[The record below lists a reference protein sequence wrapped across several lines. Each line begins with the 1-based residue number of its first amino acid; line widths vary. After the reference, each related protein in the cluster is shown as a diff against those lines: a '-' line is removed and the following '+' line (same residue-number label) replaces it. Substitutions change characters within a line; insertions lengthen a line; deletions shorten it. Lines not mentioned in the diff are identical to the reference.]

1 MNKLGFSNIIFGN
14 NDWYDFC
21 NEGVNL
27 LRVLFLGDIV
37 GSPGRDLIE
46 NNLTKLKDKYRP
58 HIIIA
63 NGENAAGGR
72 GINEKILK
80 QLFQLGINII
90 TMGNHTW
97 DQKEIYEFID
107 DYKHFIRPAN
117 YPAMTPG
124 KGYTIFHF
132 NSYKLAV
139 INVQGRT
146 YLPPL
151 DCPFTKT
158 MELIET
164 IKKETPNIIVDF
176 HAEATSEKQAMGWLL
191 DGKVTAVIGTHTH
204 VQTGDERIFPKGT
217 AYITDVGM
225 VGPYDGILG
234 MKREQVID
242 KFITHLPQRFEVDA
256 SDRWQINGV
265 IIDIN
270 PDTGFSLNIERI
282 RFDSDNPIW

>member
-1 MNKLGFSNIIFGN
+1 
-14 NDWYDFC
+14 
-21 NEGVNL
+21 

-37 GSPGRDLIE
+37 GSPGRELIE
-46 NNLTKLKDKYRP
+46 NNIAKLKDNYRP

-80 QLFQLGINII
+80 QLFQSGINIV

-97 DQKEIYEFID
+97 DQKEIFEFID
-107 DYKHFIRPAN
+107 DYKHLIRPAN
-117 YPAMTPG
+117 YPMMTPG
-124 KGYTIFHF
+124 NGYAIFHF

-151 DCPFTKT
+151 DCPFTKA
-158 MELIET
+158 MELVEI
-164 IKKETPNIIVDF
+164 IKKETPNIIIDF
-176 HAEATSEKQAMGWLL
+176 HAEATSEKQAMGWFL

-204 VQTGDERIFPKGT
+204 VQTGDERILPKGT

-242 KFITHLPQRFEVDA
+242 KFITQLPQRFEVDN
-256 SDRWQINGV
+256 SDRWQINGI

-270 PDTGFSLNIERI
+270 PDTGLAVKIERL

>member
-1 MNKLGFSNIIFGN
+1 M
-14 NDWYDFC
+14 
-21 NEGVNL
+21 
-27 LRVLFLGDIV
+27 RVLFLGDIV
-37 GSPGRDLIE
+37 GAPGRELIE
-46 NNLTKLKDKYRP
+46 DNLTKLKDKYRP

-80 QLFQLGINII
+80 QLFQSGINII

-97 DQKEIYEFID
+97 DQKEIFEFID
-107 DYKHFIRPAN
+107 EYKYLIRPAN
-117 YPAMTPG
+117 YPAKTPG
-124 KGYTIFHF
+124 SGYTIFHF

-158 MELIET
+158 LELIEI
-164 IKKETPNIIVDF
+164 IKKETQNIIVDF
-176 HAEATSEKQAMGWLL
+176 HAEATSEKQAMGWFL

-204 VQTGDERIFPKGT
+204 VQTADERILPKGT

-242 KFITHLPQRFEVDA
+242 KFITQLPQRFEVDN
-256 SDRWQINGV
+256 SERWQINGI
-265 IIDIN
+265 IIDVD
-270 PDTGFSLNIERI
+270 PGTGKALKVERL
-282 RFDSDNPIW
+282 RFDSENPIW

>member
-1 MNKLGFSNIIFGN
+1 M
-14 NDWYDFC
+14 
-21 NEGVNL
+21 
-27 LRVLFLGDIV
+27 RVLFLGDIV

-46 NNLTKLKDKYRP
+46 DNLGKLKDKYRP

-80 QLFQLGINII
+80 QLFQAGINII

-97 DQKEIYEFID
+97 DQKEIFEFID
-107 DYKHFIRPAN
+107 DYKHLIRPAN
-117 YPAMTPG
+117 YPAKTPG
-124 KGYTIFHF
+124 NGYTIYHF

-151 DCPFTKT
+151 DCPFKKT
-158 MELIET
+158 MDLVEN
-164 IKKETPNIIVDF
+164 IKKEAPNIIVDF
-176 HAEATSEKQAMGWLL
+176 HAEATSEKQAMGWFL

-204 VQTGDERIFPKGT
+204 VQTADERILPKGT

-234 MKREQVID
+234 MKKEQVID
-242 KFITHLPQRFEVDA
+242 KFTTQLPQRFEVDN

-265 IIDIN
+265 IIDIDPN
-270 PDTGFSLNIERI
+270 NGKTLKIERL
-282 RFDSDNPIW
+282 RFDSDHPIW